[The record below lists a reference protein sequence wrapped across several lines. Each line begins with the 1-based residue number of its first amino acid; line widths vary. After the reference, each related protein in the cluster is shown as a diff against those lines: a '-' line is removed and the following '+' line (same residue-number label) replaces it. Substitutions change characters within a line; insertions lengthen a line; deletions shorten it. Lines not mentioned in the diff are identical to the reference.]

1 VPHFIWPNK
10 PDLRFGNLYTHEIN
24 GQESYEGD
32 TTTGISFSPTSEAY
46 HMAQWTG
53 VLVVA
58 PLIWCLFFFTFDSLF
73 GDLRT
78 TPWGLLAL
86 ALISH
91 IAPEGGLTILIYLL
105 TFGAEILIFCA
116 LFATWVAPLFA
127 ITVLGPE
134 RRRATR
140 RISFRPALAPRIPR

>member
-1 VPHFIWPNK
+1 
-10 PDLRFGNLYTHEIN
+10 
-24 GQESYEGD
+24 
-32 TTTGISFSPTSEAY
+32 
-46 HMAQWTG
+46 MARWTG

-91 IAPEGGLTILIYLL
+91 TAPEGALTSVVYLL

-127 ITVLGPE
+127 ITVLGPD
-134 RRRATR
+134 RRRAPR